1 MKNRVKRVLIV
12 FYLLGLVSLFAD
24 MVYEGGRSISGAY
37 LENLA
42 APPIGPALIG
52 LGDFAGYVLRFIA
65 GYLATLYQSSRLLW
79 GFVIVGYT
87 VTAISIPLLAFA
99 SAWNMAVVLYVIDRL
114 GKGLRAPSRDVIV
127 AEVSES
133 FGLGKGF
140 GIHELLDQLGAFIG
154 PLIVSISLIYW
165 GYRTAFLLLL
175 IPGTISIALVI
186 SAFTLY
192 PSLKSVDKVKKP
204 VLGFKGL
211 GEVFWLY
218 VLASSALAL
227 GFMHWAI
234 SSYYLTSRGVLSDY
248 EIGLAYT
255 IAMLA
260 DALVAIPLG
269 HVFDKIKLN
278 ILLIQ
283 PPLALLYI
291 VILLYAP
298 RELIPLAAVCWGV
311 IMCSEE
317 SIMRASIALIVE
329 PSKRPFAYGAFGLL
343 YGLTWA
349 IGGFIYG
356 FLLGNKL
363 YVLTYAV
370 ITNTASLLLYIK
382 LSSKYEANKSSLK
395 ITD

>member
-1 MKNRVKRVLIV
+1 MENRVKRVLIV

-42 APPIGPALIG
+42 APPVGPALIG

-65 GYLATLYQSSRLLW
+65 GYLATVYQSSKLLW
-79 GFVIVGYT
+79 GFVIAGYT
-87 VTAISIPLLAFA
+87 VTAISIPLLAFTYSWSIA
-99 SAWNMAVVLYVIDRL
+99 AVLYMAERL

-127 AEVSES
+127 AEVSED

-140 GIHELLDQLGAFIG
+140 GIHELLDQFGAFIG
-154 PLIVSISLIYW
+154 PLVVSVSLIYW

-175 IPGTISIALVI
+175 IPGAISIVLVI

-192 PSLKSVDKVKKP
+192 PSLKSLKSIDRVKKP
-204 VLGFKGL
+204 ELGFKGL

-234 SSYYLTSRGVLSDY
+234 SSYYLTSRGVMSDY

-255 IAMLA
+255 IAMLV

-269 HVFDKIKLN
+269 HVFDKIKLKV
-278 ILLIQ
+278 LLIQ
-283 PPLALLYI
+283 PPL
-291 VILLYAP
+291 
-298 RELIPLAAVCWGV
+298 
-311 IMCSEE
+311 S
-317 SIMRASIALIVE
+317 
-329 PSKRPFAYGAFGLL
+329 
-343 YGLTWA
+343 
-349 IGGFIYG
+349 
-356 FLLGNKL
+356 
-363 YVLTYAV
+363 
-370 ITNTASLLLYIK
+370 
-382 LSSKYEANKSSLK
+382 
-395 ITD
+395 

>member
-1 MKNRVKRVLIV
+1 SKLH
-12 FYLLGLVSLFAD
+12 
-24 MVYEGGRSISGAY
+24 
-37 LENLA
+37 
-42 APPIGPALIG
+42 
-52 LGDFAGYVLRFIA
+52 
-65 GYLATLYQSSRLLW
+65 W
-79 GFVIVGYT
+79 GFVIAGYT
-87 VTAISIPLLAFA
+87 VTAISIPLLAFTYSWSIA
-99 SAWNMAVVLYVIDRL
+99 AVLYMVDRL

-127 AEVSES
+127 AEVSED

-140 GIHELLDQLGAFIG
+140 GIHELLDQFGAFIG
-154 PLIVSISLIYW
+154 PLVVSVSLIYW

-175 IPGTISIALVI
+175 IPGAISIVLVI

-192 PSLKSVDKVKKP
+192 PSLKSVDRVKKP
-204 VLGFKGL
+204 ELGFKGL

-234 SSYYLTSRGVLSDY
+234 SSYYLTSRGVMSDY

-255 IAMLA
+255 IAMLV

-269 HVFDKIKLN
+269 HVFDKIKLKV
-278 ILLIQ
+278 LLIQ
-283 PPLALLYI
+283 PPLSLLYI

-329 PSKRPFAYGAFGLL
+329 PSKRPLAYGAFGLL

-349 IGGFIYG
+349 IGGFVYG
-356 FLLGNKL
+356 FLLGNNL
-363 YVLTYAV
+363 HVLTFAV
-370 ITNTASLLLYIK
+370 ATNTVSLLLYIK
-382 LSSKYEANKSSLK
+382 LSNKYEINTSNLK
-395 ITD
+395 

>member
-1 MKNRVKRVLIV
+1 MENRVKRVLIV

-42 APPIGPALIG
+42 APPVGPALIG

-65 GYLATLYQSSRLLW
+65 GYLATVYQSSKILW
-79 GFVIVGYT
+79 GFVIAGYT
-87 VTAISIPLLAFA
+87 VTAICIPLLAFTYSWSIA
-99 SAWNMAVVLYVIDRL
+99 AVLYMAERL
-114 GKGLRAPSRDVIV
+114 GKGLRAPSRDVII
-127 AEVSES
+127 AEVSED

-140 GIHELLDQLGAFIG
+140 GIHELLDQFGAFMG
-154 PLIVSISLIYW
+154 PLVVSVSLIYW

-175 IPGTISIALVI
+175 IPGAISIVLVI

-192 PSLKSVDKVKKP
+192 PSLKSVDRVKKP
-204 VLGFKGL
+204 ALGFKGL

-218 VLASSALAL
+218 VLASSALTL

-234 SSYYLTSRGVLSDY
+234 SSYYLTSRGVMSDY
-248 EIGLAYT
+248 EVGLAYT
-255 IAMLA
+255 IAMLV

-269 HVFDKIKLN
+269 HVFDKIKLKV
-278 ILLIQ
+278 LLIQ
-283 PPLALLYI
+283 PPLSLLYI

-311 IMCSEE
+311 IMSSEE

-329 PSKRPFAYGAFGLL
+329 PSKRPLAYGTFGLL

-349 IGGFIYG
+349 IGGFVYG
-356 FLLGNKL
+356 FLLGNNL
-363 YVLTYAV
+363 HVLTFAV
-370 ITNTASLLLYIK
+370 ATNTVSLLLYIK
-382 LSSKYEANKSSLK
+382 LSNKYEINTSNLK
-395 ITD
+395 

>member
-1 MKNRVKRVLIV
+1 MENRVKRVLIV

-42 APPIGPALIG
+42 APPVGPALIG

-65 GYLATLYQSSRLLW
+65 GYLATVYQSSKLLW
-79 GFVIVGYT
+79 GFVIAGYT
-87 VTAISIPLLAFA
+87 VTAISIPLLAFTYSWSIA
-99 SAWNMAVVLYVIDRL
+99 AVLYMAERL

-127 AEVSES
+127 AEVSED

-140 GIHELLDQLGAFIG
+140 GIHELLDQFGAFIG
-154 PLIVSISLIYW
+154 PLVVSVSLIYW

-175 IPGTISIALVI
+175 IPGAISIVLVI

-192 PSLKSVDKVKKP
+192 PSLKSVDRVKKP
-204 VLGFKGL
+204 ELGFKGL

-234 SSYYLTSRGVLSDY
+234 SSYYLTSRGVMSDY
-248 EIGLAYT
+248 EVGLAYT
-255 IAMLA
+255 IAMLV

-269 HVFDKIKLN
+269 HVFDKIKLKV
-278 ILLIQ
+278 LLIQ
-283 PPLALLYI
+283 PPLSLLYI

-329 PSKRPFAYGAFGLL
+329 PSKRPLAYGTFGLL

-349 IGGFIYG
+349 IGGFVYG
-356 FLLGNKL
+356 FLLGNNL
-363 YVLTYAV
+363 HVLTFAV
-370 ITNTASLLLYIK
+370 ATNTVSLLLYIK
-382 LSSKYEANKSSLK
+382 LSNKYEINTSNLK
-395 ITD
+395 